1 MEIDKSL
8 CRISASLKELKQQ
21 EQSLV
26 EQVEQLTAAGVI
38 EATLHWRE
46 DKYLYLIFPSG
57 SKPAKQYIGVNTLK
71 QNEALADVERYR
83 QREVLQKQLE
93 DKRQLILR
101 TERAIE
107 AICAGLDEQSGKT
120 TLDVP
125 QQLVFKRILGSVGK

>member
-1 MEIDKSL
+1 MKVEKSL
-8 CRISASLKELKQQ
+8 CRINASLKELKQQ
-21 EQSLV
+21 EESLV
-26 EQVEQLTAAGVI
+26 EQVEQLTATGVL
-38 EATLHWRE
+38 EATPHWRGG
-46 DKYLYLIFPSG
+46 KYLYLMFPSG
-57 SKPAKQYIGVNTLK
+57 SKPPKQYIGVDTLK

-107 AICAGLDEQSGKT
+107 AISAGLDEQSGKT